1 MSTTRQRA
9 GSPGI
14 VAAARRASGATP
26 VPIANAIPV
35 NATPA
40 VVKHVKD
47 DKNTRPGDGE
57 SALPTSSQVQL
68 VRRLMEES
76 TPPMGTYVGSRVLMD
91 TLVDGVRCR
100 LIRETPA
107 MPAINLSP
115 REREIARM
123 VTRGLPNKSIAQALE
138 ISVWTVGTYLR
149 RIFSKLGVTSRA
161 AMVAKAMEG
170 GILDQESAEVTPAP
184 MRALEITEPVRGS
197 STAKV
202 RPAPW
207 R

>member
-1 MSTTRQRA
+1 M
-9 GSPGI
+9 
-14 VAAARRASGATP
+14 
-26 VPIANAIPV
+26 AILKKQAKTGEPPPT
-35 NATPA
+35 AQIEM
-40 VVKHVKD
+40 
-47 DKNTRPGDGE
+47 DGE
-57 SALPTSSQVQL
+57 TGVPTSSQVQL

-76 TPPMGTYVGSRVLMD
+76 TPPSGTYVGGRVLMD

-100 LIRETPA
+100 LVREQATTAP
-107 MPAINLSP
+107 ITLSP

-123 VTRGLPNKSIAQALE
+123 ISRGLPNKSIAQALE

-161 AMVAKAMEG
+161 AMVAKIMEIG
-170 GILDQESAEVTPAP
+170 VLDQDAAEPTPP
-184 MRALEITEPVRGS
+184 PLRTTDIRDQVR
-197 STAKV
+197 STGATKA

>member
-1 MSTTRQRA
+1 MAMLKKRTKTSE
-9 GSPGI
+9 P
-14 VAAARRASGATP
+14 
-26 VPIANAIPV
+26 AIPV
-35 NATPA
+35 DADA
-40 VVKHVKD
+40 
-47 DKNTRPGDGE
+47 G
-57 SALPTSSQVQL
+57 APTSSQVQL

-76 TPPMGTYVGSRVLMD
+76 TPPSGTYVSGRVLMD

-100 LIRETPA
+100 LVREQPTPT
-107 MPAINLSP
+107 PITLSP

-123 VTRGLPNKSIAQALE
+123 ISRGLPNKSIAQALE

-161 AMVAKAMEG
+161 AMVAKVMEG
-170 GILDQESAEVTPAP
+170 GILDQEPGEPTPPP
-184 MRALEITEPVRGS
+184 MRAVEISEAVRTT

>member
-1 MSTTRQRA
+1 MAMLKKRTSSNDTTDPSDSDA
-9 GSPGI
+9 DG
-14 VAAARRASGATP
+14 VA
-26 VPIANAIPV
+26 
-35 NATPA
+35 
-40 VVKHVKD
+40 
-47 DKNTRPGDGE
+47 
-57 SALPTSSQVQL
+57 PTSSQVQL

-76 TPPMGTYVGSRVLMD
+76 TPPVGTYVGGRVLMD

-100 LIRETPA
+100 LVREQPTPT
-107 MPAINLSP
+107 PITLSP

-123 VTRGLPNKSIAQALE
+123 ISRGLPNKSIAQALD

-161 AMVAKAMEG
+161 AMVAKVMEG
-170 GILDQESAEVTPAP
+170 GILDQEPDEPTPPAMRVAEIVEQNRPAN
-184 MRALEITEPVRGS
+184 T
-197 STAKV
+197 TKV

>member
-1 MSTTRQRA
+1 MAMLKKR
-9 GSPGI
+9 
-14 VAAARRASGATP
+14 
-26 VPIANAIPV
+26 
-35 NATPA
+35 
-40 VVKHVKD
+40 
-47 DKNTRPGDGE
+47 TRPSDTTDSVDSDAGT
-57 SALPTSSQVQL
+57 PTSSQVQL

-76 TPPMGTYVGSRVLMD
+76 TPPCGTYVGGRVLMD

-100 LIRETPA
+100 LVREENAASPIT
-107 MPAINLSP
+107 LSP

-123 VTRGLPNKSIAQALE
+123 ISRGLPNKSIAQALE

-161 AMVAKAMEG
+161 AMVAKVMEG
-170 GILDQESAEVTPAP
+170 GVLDQEPGEVTPP
-184 MRALEITEPVRGS
+184 PLRASEIAEQVRTT